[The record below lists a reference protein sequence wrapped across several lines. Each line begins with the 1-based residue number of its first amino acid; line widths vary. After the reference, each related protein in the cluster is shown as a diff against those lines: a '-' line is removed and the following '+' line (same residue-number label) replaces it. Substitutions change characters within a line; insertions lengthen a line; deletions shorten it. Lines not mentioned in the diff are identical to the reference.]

1 MTKLLTFFSIL
12 LLTALPA
19 KADEIEEILTGALE
33 AYQEGDAKLAK
44 EEVEYVLELLK
55 GVEGE
60 ALAGL
65 LPEPLDGWS
74 KEISDDAMGLAMMG
88 GSGASANYKHEDGSY
103 FSVTMTNA
111 PQLIGTMGAMLGN
124 TAMLASMG
132 KIIRI
137 EREKFVLSDRQLQG
151 VVGGTFYVNFE
162 GNDPE
167 AMQTHLESMDIKAL
181 KDF

>member
-44 EEVEYVLELLK
+44 EEVEYVL
-55 GVEGE
+55 
-60 ALAGL
+60 
-65 LPEPLDGWS
+65 D
-74 KEISDDAMGLAMMG
+74 AMMG

-181 KDF
+181 KAF